1 VSEIMNRKEVI
12 AMLKTIVRFIRE
24 DAAAGMFE
32 YAILLGVGV
41 AAAAGLGALLVP
53 QVRQA
58 IGRAANSLSATAGW

>member
-1 VSEIMNRKEVI
+1 MLRTVI
-12 AMLKTIVRFIRE
+12 RFLR
-24 DAAAGMFE
+24 DDRGAGMFE

-53 QVRQA
+53 QIRQA